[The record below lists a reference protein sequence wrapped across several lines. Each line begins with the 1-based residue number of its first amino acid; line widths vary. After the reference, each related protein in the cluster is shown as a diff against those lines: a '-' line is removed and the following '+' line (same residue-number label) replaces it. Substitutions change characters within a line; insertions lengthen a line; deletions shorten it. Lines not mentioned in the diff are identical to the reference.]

1 MQQPNCAGT
10 LQLRCLEVL
19 KQQENLNDAKKG
31 MGDDFRDYR
40 KQRKVK
46 PMYFEVKLNEA
57 NLRL

>member
-1 MQQPNCAGT
+1 MRV

-46 PMYFEVKLNEA
+46 PMHFEVKLNEA